1 MRYFEVTGP
10 DVLIGRHGQS
20 RIARTILVR
29 KGKLATVTDDDP
41 RVADLARSPYLRE
54 VDADGQPLDTNLG
67 GANTPTE
74 SLSTQHEE
82 GSAVESSGGATSA
95 STADAAPAG
104 TSGTD
109 SGPTR
114 RRRTPTAESDGV

>member
-41 RVADLARSPYLRE
+41 RVVDLVHSPYLRE
-54 VDADGQPLDTNLG
+54 VDADGEPVTYDLG
-67 GANTPTE
+67 NANTLTKP
-74 SLSTQHEE
+74 LSPQHEE
-82 GSAVESSGGATSA
+82 GSAAESSGGDESA